1 MIWTKSQDH
10 GQRAVAGQR
19 PGTIYTT
26 ITFAPIPASN
36 LPVVY
41 LSLEEKQLYG
51 VVIYGVNGGHL
62 VRYLSARYAPEDLAG
77 VTESLERDRG
87 LHLPRLFVG
96 TRGVPYRSN

>member
-1 MIWTKSQDH
+1 MDKEPGPWAD

-26 ITFAPIPASN
+26 ITFAPIPAPN

-41 LSLEEKQLYG
+41 LSLEAKQLYG

-62 VRYLSARYAPEDLAG
+62 LLR
-77 VTESLERDRG
+77 
-87 LHLPRLFVG
+87 
-96 TRGVPYRSN
+96 